1 MSESRDENGME
12 ARDKVSPHFTTMAEV
27 NADSYFE
34 DESVNWKYCMC
45 HATFSHKEA
54 CEFIIHSGD
63 NDFVEHKVE
72 EMKEFGCT
80 EDFINAYKMAAASG
94 AIRVLFWS

>member
-1 MSESRDENGME
+1 MSDDGLEFRGGNKG
-12 ARDKVSPHFTTMAEV
+12 PHFTELAEID
-27 NADSYFE
+27 ATEFFE
-34 DESVNWKYCMC
+34 DESVNWQYCMC

-63 NDFVEHKVE
+63 AEFVNHRSE

-80 EDFINAYKMAAASG
+80 KDFIDAYRKAAKQG
-94 AIRVLFWS
+94 AIRILFYA